1 MNWIISLVIGGIV
14 GWLASILMKNQ
25 FPDGF
30 GRQRAGGRGGLDAG
44 LLDRR
49 RFGSVAHRRYPAL
62 RSRNRRCRPAD
73 LHPAQARCFPQG
85 IALVPSDMASVQT
98 NLDSL
103 IRAMESAIA
112 QADAFVAS
120 LQEE

>member
-1 MNWIISLVIGGIV
+1 
-14 GWLASILMKNQ
+14 
-25 FPDGF
+25 
-30 GRQRAGGRGGLDAG
+30 
-44 LLDRR
+44 
-49 RFGSVAHRRYPAL
+49 
-62 RSRNRRCRPAD
+62 
-73 LHPAQARCFPQG
+73 
-85 IALVPSDMASVQT
+85 MASVQT